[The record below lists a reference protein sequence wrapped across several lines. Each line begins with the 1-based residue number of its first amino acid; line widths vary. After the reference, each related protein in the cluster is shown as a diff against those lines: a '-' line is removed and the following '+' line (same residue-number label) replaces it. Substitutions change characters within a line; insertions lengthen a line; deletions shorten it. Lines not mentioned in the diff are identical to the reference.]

1 VTTSFARWR
10 LAATVSA
17 LAALGIA
24 ALAAVGG
31 PAAPARAGSVPHR
44 QQPFLSGA
52 GAPVTNTVTN
62 TPDGIATSNPGFNG
76 GFAGVSALDSFSVT
90 GFDVEPPDQG
100 LCVGGGHVLD
110 TVNVAQSVYSTSG
123 TLESGPTYLN
133 TFFNEDPA
141 VFQSDPRCYYDPAT
155 QRWFVEVL
163 MSDLSSF
170 SRIDLAVS
178 KTSDPNGGYYQ
189 YRIDNTNAGQGGCPC
204 FGDQPLMAVDGNGVY
219 FNTNMYDMNSLKTYK
234 GAFLFALDKAA
245 LEAGTLPRVVQVAV
259 PNTTPA
265 GARPGSLQPAQSPTG
280 AAVTAANG
288 TEYFLSGNSF
298 NGGTQHSITA
308 WALSGTAT
316 LASAHPS
323 LTLGAV
329 SLNSET
335 YSVADKL
342 AQPNGPIPLGSSLFG
357 ATTVGPLNAGDDRM
371 QGVVYQAGRLWG
383 ALNTDV
389 NGVPGLAWFVVN
401 ASGGGPSFA
410 ASMLNQGFLTGA
422 GQLGLAYPSFGVTS
436 SGTAVMT
443 FDAMGPNNFPS
454 VGYVTLTATGRPSL
468 IHLAYASTVPYDGY
482 TCYIRKHLGGPCRMG
497 DYTASVVAADGSVWF
512 AGETAL
518 EHSAT
523 PQNDNWGT
531 FIGNVTP

>member
-1 VTTSFARWR
+1 MTTTFVQWRVTGA
-10 LAATVSA
+10 VSA

-31 PAAPARAGSVPHR
+31 PTASARADSVPHR

-52 GAPVTNTVTN
+52 GAPVTNTVAN

-76 GFAGVSALDSFSVT
+76 GFAGVSALDSFSAA

-163 MSDLSSF
+163 MSDLSSY

-178 KTSDPNGGYYQ
+178 KTSDPNGPYYQ

-204 FGDQPLMAVDGNGVY
+204 FGDQPLVAVDGNGVY
-219 FNTNMYDMNSLKTYK
+219 LSANMYDMNSLKTYK
-234 GAFLFALDKAA
+234 GAFLFALDKTA

-265 GARPGSLQPAQSPTG
+265 GSRPSSVVPAQSPTG
-280 AAVTAANG
+280 AAATAANG

-298 NGGTQHSITA
+298 NTGTQHSITA

-323 LTLGAV
+323 LTLSAV

-335 YSVADKL
+335 YSVPDKL
-342 AQPNGPIPLGSSLFG
+342 TQPNGPIPLGSSLFG
-357 ATTVGPLNAGDDRM
+357 ATTVGALNADDDRM
-371 QGVVYQAGRLWG
+371 EGVEYQGGRLWG

-401 ASGGGPSFA
+401 AAGGGSSFA

-422 GQLGLAYPSFGVTS
+422 GQLGLAYPSFGVTP
-436 SGTAVMT
+436 SGTAVMA

-454 VGYVTLTATGRPSL
+454 VGYVTLTATGGPSL